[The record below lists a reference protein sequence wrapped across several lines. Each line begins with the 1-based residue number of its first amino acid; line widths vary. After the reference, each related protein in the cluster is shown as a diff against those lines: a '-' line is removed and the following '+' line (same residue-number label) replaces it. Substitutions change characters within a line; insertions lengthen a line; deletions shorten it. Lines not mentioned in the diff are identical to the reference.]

1 MKKLCITDDFI
12 PLPQTRLI
20 PIEDVPKWIEAA
32 FPDFHKDTWD
42 LTSYA
47 TSLKAQNIMYFK
59 NMFAGVPS
67 ENTLI
72 LQLKIILCVII
83 SVASGNNGVRISNG
97 SLFGYLTLLK
107 NFGAHCVKQKIDIY
121 ACLSNPSHL
130 SYFSSSAPDYIV
142 KRLKALLSHLRFIAI
157 DGLSPST
164 HLLSA
169 KNKGLPKT
177 TNTYKQ
183 HPAIPSNIFMNII
196 ATCHIEVNYFN
207 KHSKQIVAFSDAL
220 ARDKNFGRSIT
231 QQFYNMKTDNTYE
244 KSFLEAA
251 EQYKMERFIEK
262 YSIENVS
269 QLSKYFSFIQWCCKT
284 IAHIYSGMR
293 RSEGYALR
301 LNCLGHTHTS
311 SGKRVRIFTT
321 TTKLHGKKVQT
332 SFVTSPDV
340 VPAIKAAVTIFHAI
354 AGHSKIV
361 TPDECYIFISTS
373 HFPYS
378 NGYNRFEAW
387 KKTSFTLANLEIA
400 DYGDWLKLPIIQKD
414 DIAEL
419 QFISPFRD
427 WESEEKFQIGK
438 PWPLTTHQL
447 RRSLTVYATQ
457 SGLVSNETMR
467 VQLGHFMRSM
477 MLYYAKGSS
486 FAKSLIGENTDHI
499 AYELTRENQEL
510 NALAYIK
517 HVISSNEQ
525 LFGGHGTFIE
535 KNIKPLNL
543 INVVEFRESTIQ
555 SFKRGLIAFKETI
568 VGACMSLVPCNHLAH
583 ADISHCIK
591 CSKSSV
597 QLSKLEKATAHQT
610 IFLNSLEVGSV
621 EYRTQLEMNNNLLA
635 QIKKSRR
642 KK

>member
-1 MKKLCITDDFI
+1 
-12 PLPQTRLI
+12 
-20 PIEDVPKWIEAA
+20 
-32 FPDFHKDTWD
+32 
-42 LTSYA
+42 
-47 TSLKAQNIMYFK
+47 
-59 NMFAGVPS
+59 
-67 ENTLI
+67 
-72 LQLKIILCVII
+72 
-83 SVASGNNGVRISNG
+83 
-97 SLFGYLTLLK
+97 
-107 NFGAHCVKQKIDIY
+107 
-121 ACLSNPSHL
+121 
-130 SYFSSSAPDYIV
+130 
-142 KRLKALLSHLRFIAI
+142 
-157 DGLSPST
+157 
-164 HLLSA
+164 
-169 KNKGLPKT
+169 
-177 TNTYKQ
+177 
-183 HPAIPSNIFMNII
+183 
-196 ATCHIEVNYFN
+196 
-207 KHSKQIVAFSDAL
+207 
-220 ARDKNFGRSIT
+220 
-231 QQFYNMKTDNTYE
+231 
-244 KSFLEAA
+244 
-251 EQYKMERFIEK
+251 
-262 YSIENVS
+262 
-269 QLSKYFSFIQWCCKT
+269 
-284 IAHIYSGMR
+284 
-293 RSEGYALR
+293 
-301 LNCLGHTHTS
+301 LGHTHTS
-311 SGKRVRIFTT
+311 SGKRVRVFTT
-321 TTKLHGKKVQT
+321 TTKLHGKQVQS

-354 AGHSKIV
+354 AAHSKIV
-361 TPDECYIFISTS
+361 RPDECYIFISTS

-387 KKTSFTLANLEIA
+387 KKTSFTLANLETA
-400 DYGDWLKLPIIQKD
+400 DYGNWLKLPIIQETD
-414 DIAEL
+414 FAEL
-419 QFISPFRD
+419 KFISPFRD
-427 WESEEKFQIGK
+427 WESEVKFQVGK

-477 MLYYAKGSS
+477 MLYYANGSS

-535 KNIKPLNL
+535 KNIKPTNL
-543 INVVEFRESTIQ
+543 INVVEFRETTIQ
-555 SFKRGLIAFKETI
+555 NFKRGLIAFKETI

-635 QIKKSRR
+635 QIKKLRS

>member
-1 MKKLCITDDFI
+1 MKKSRITDDFV
-12 PLPQTRLI
+12 PLPQNGLI
-20 PIEDVPKWIEAA
+20 PIEEAPKWIEEA
-32 FPDFHKDTWD
+32 FPEFHKDVWN
-42 LTSYA
+42 LTAYA

-59 NMFAGVPS
+59 NMFAGIPS

-72 LQLKIILCVII
+72 SQVKIILCVII
-83 SVASGNNGVRISNG
+83 SVTSGNNGVRICNG

-107 NFGAHCVKQKIDIY
+107 NLGAHCAKQKIDIY
-121 ACLSNPSHL
+121 SCLSSPLHL
-130 SYFSSSAPDYIV
+130 SNFIRSAPDYIV
-142 KRLKALLSHLRFIAI
+142 KRLKALLSKLRFIAI

-164 HLLSA
+164 HLLSS
-169 KNKGLPKT
+169 KNQGLLNT
-177 TNTYKQ
+177 NNTYKQ

-196 ATCHIEVNYFN
+196 ATCHIEVNFFN
-207 KHSKQIVAFSDAL
+207 KNSKKIVAFSDAL
-220 ARDKNFGRSIT
+220 ARDKNYGRSIT
-231 QQFYNMKTDNTYE
+231 QQFYNPRTDNTYK
-244 KSFLEAA
+244 KSFIEAVK
-251 EQYKMERFIEK
+251 QHKMEKFIEK

-269 QLSKYFSFIQWCCKT
+269 QFSKYFSFIQWCCKT
-284 IAHIYSGMR
+284 LVHIYSGMR

-321 TTKLHGKKVQT
+321 TTKLHEKNIPT
-332 SFVTSPDV
+332 SFVTPPDV

-361 TPDECYIFISTS
+361 RPDECYIFISTS
-373 HFPYS
+373 HLPYS

-400 DYGDWLKLPIIQKD
+400 DYGNWLNLPTIQEND
-414 DIAEL
+414 LAEL

-427 WESEEKFQIGK
+427 WGSETKFQIGK

-477 MLYYAKGSS
+477 MLYYANGSS

-499 AYELTRENQEL
+499 AYELTRKNQEL

-517 HVISSNEQ
+517 HIVSSNEQ

-535 KNIKPLNL
+535 KNIKPINL

-555 SFKRGLIAFKETI
+555 NFKRGLTTFKETI

-583 ADISHCIK
+583 ADISQCIK

-597 QLSKLEKATAHQT
+597 QLSKLEKATTHQT
-610 IFLNSLEVGSV
+610 IFLNSLEIGSV

-635 QIKKSRR
+635 QIKKLRS